1 MSINFILSI
10 KAGLLKHIY
19 YISGCTNPRLD
30 KIKGKHIFQRLLNC
44 KNAEIKCAE
53 RGVDWRLMPFL
64 GNFDEEMRNR
74 VTNQL
79 KGTA

>member
-53 RGVDWRLMPFL
+53 RGVDWRLMQFS
-64 GNFDEEMRNR
+64 GNFDEEMGKL
-74 VTNQL
+74 VS
-79 KGTA
+79 K